1 MDRALRISTVMGLV
15 TLALLL
21 GTSSCQS
28 DMAKQPAPAPSAG
41 PQAPVEGTL
50 PTHGRFPLDRSQ
62 LEVLYPTNP
71 LPASE
76 EVVEA
81 GRQQFSVYC
90 APCHG
95 PTGKGDGPVAAKF
108 IPPTDLASPFIQE
121 NTDGWFYGTIRN
133 GIRLMPRYGA
143 ELSAHQSWQIVAFV
157 RTFQAE

>member
-1 MDRALRISTVMGLV
+1 MDRALRIPTGPLLIPLV
-15 TLALLL
+15 ILL
-21 GTSSCQS
+21 GTHGCQS
-28 DMAKQPAPAPSAG
+28 EMAQQPAPAPSAG
-41 PQAPVEGTL
+41 PRAPVEGTL
-50 PTHGRFPLDRSQ
+50 STEGRFPLDRSQ

-81 GRQQFSVYC
+81 GRQRFSVYC

-95 PTGKGDGPVAAKF
+95 PTGKGDGPVATKF

-133 GIRLMPRYGA
+133 GVRLMPRYGT
-143 ELSAHQSWQIVAFV
+143 ELSSHQSWQVVAFI
-157 RTFQAE
+157 RTLKAE